1 MSERI
6 KFSQLI
12 FPEDLKESTQT
23 ITEELYK
30 SIVIDRKNRDFKIIT
45 GDFESKK
52 DLIDFY
58 DSDYIVKRVFLKDVF
73 DWIPK
78 HSKSPLDSYLMYS
91 IAVSKW
97 KNNNMLKDYYTQLL
111 KDIPD
116 ADNLDEAVGD
126 SVVGGVL
133 RPEDTPVIVDHLF
146 IKDLDGNNCGIFG
159 SQEEMNSNIT
169 PLLTLTKEELEEK
182 VKKAGIPNELLTY
195 WSQDID

>member
-12 FPEDLKESTQT
+12 FPKNLQESK
-23 ITEELYK
+23 ILTEELYK
-30 SIVIDRKNRDFKIIT
+30 SIVVDRKNRDFKIIT

-78 HSKSPLDSYLMYS
+78 HSKSALDSYLLYS

-133 RPEDTPVIVDHLF
+133 RPDDSPILVDHLY
-146 IKDLDGNNCGIFG
+146 IRNLDGDNCGIFG
-159 SQEEMNSNIT
+159 SQEEMDSNVA
-169 PLLTLTKEELEEK
+169 PLFTLTKTELAEK
-182 VKKAGIPNELLTY
+182 VKNAGIPNELLTY